1 MCELMEDQECSTSC
15 MSYQRSWHIMASAIL
30 GSEIRNYNTF
40 FEHEI
45 LNNCIVKQYIY
56 YVSAII

>member
-1 MCELMEDQECSTSC
+1 MEDQECSTSC